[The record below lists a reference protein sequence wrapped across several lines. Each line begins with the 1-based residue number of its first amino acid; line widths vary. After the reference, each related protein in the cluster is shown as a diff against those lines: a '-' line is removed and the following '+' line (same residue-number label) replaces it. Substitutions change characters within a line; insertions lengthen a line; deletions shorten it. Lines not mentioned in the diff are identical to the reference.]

1 MRQSIGFVIYD
12 TEKSTLLASGSESE
26 MIGSYSELYR
36 ATSGRYF
43 LSSAVIGDTLMTLST
58 LTLSQAID
66 HFNRLPCREVDFEEA
81 FPDVA
86 FEEA

>member
-12 TEKSTLLASGSESE
+12 TEKSTLLASGSESGI
-26 MIGSYSELYR
+26 IGSYDELYR
-36 ATSGRYF
+36 APSGRYF
-43 LSSAVIGDTLMTLST
+43 LSSAVSGYELMTLST

-66 HFNRLPCREVDFEEA
+66 RFNRLPCREVDFEEA